1 MSTVSSTSSLFTTAS
16 AATSAGSAAG
26 AASTSAAQQEQS
38 QFLQLLVTQL
48 KDQNPLD
55 PQDGTQF
62 VTQLAQFSSL
72 EELVNIRT
80 ILQSNAGT
88 TAGPTSTT
96 NPTTPINPTSPAT
109 ISSTQGTT
117 NSTQGA

>member
-1 MSTVSSTSSLFTTAS
+1 MSTVSATNPLFSPVTSSPTAAS
-16 AATSAGSAAG
+16 AASAAG
-26 AASTSAAQQEQS
+26 TASTSAAQTEQS
-38 QFLQLLVTQL
+38 QFLSLLVTQL
-48 KDQNPLD
+48 KEQNPLD

-80 ILQSNAGT
+80 ILQNNAPAATNNPNPTGT
-88 TAGPTSTT
+88 TASQDA
-96 NPTTPINPTSPAT
+96 S
-109 ISSTQGTT
+109 T

>member
-1 MSTVSSTSSLFTTAS
+1 MASVSATNPLF
-16 AATSAGSAAG
+16 
-26 AASTSAAQQEQS
+26 AASGNTTQGTTTSPTMSSAAQQEQT
-38 QFLQLLVTQL
+38 QFLNLLVTQL
-48 KDQNPLD
+48 KEQNPLD

-80 ILQSNAGT
+80 ILQGL
-88 TAGPTSTT
+88 
-96 NPTTPINPTSPAT
+96 
-109 ISSTQGTT
+109 SSTSNSAPGSNSTSSQSASA

>member
-1 MSTVSSTSSLFTTAS
+1 MSTINSTNPLLSAGANSTHSSSSTSLSS
-16 AATSAGSAAG
+16 SS
-26 AASTSAAQQEQS
+26 SAQQQ
-38 QFLQLLVTQL
+38 QTAFLSLLVTQL

-72 EELVNIRT
+72 NELVNIRT
-80 ILQSNAGT
+80 TLQGFGQPSSSSTPANVNPFQ
-88 TAGPTSTT
+88 TAPTSTS
-96 NPTTPINPTSPAT
+96 TS
-109 ISSTQGTT
+109 T